1 MITEVG
7 APGRAQHKAERCP
20 TQACQK
26 DDAFDCGR
34 RERGSPEASY
44 LHEVTMITP
53 LAEVKEQLISWCRSC
68 TCGKYFQRV
77 CQISVVAALVGF
89 VACSPRYHDMPEYWP
104 VPMKEYDNY
113 GPGRFKTALLA
124 AQIDRYYRSSAP
136 GPIGVTTFVNID
148 DLYASSTFGRMV
160 GEQLMSEL
168 AMKGFDVV
176 ELRHADALQFL
187 DTSGE
192 FALSRDVRTVR
203 GHRNLAAVVVGTY
216 VVSPERVYVNARLIE
231 PSTSLVLS
239 AGSVEMSKTREL
251 SKLLRGGSMPGS
263 LERIPVKHLGYAD
276 QNPLDAIRRSWM
288 MEESGSDLNRYGA
301 QMPQKLV
308 PQPIVPEVSLPK
320 PSDTAEKSGA
330 NAAVPQVL
338 GESEEASLDKPRL
351 AIGLG
356 R

>member
-1 MITEVG
+1 
-7 APGRAQHKAERCP
+7 
-20 TQACQK
+20 
-26 DDAFDCGR
+26 
-34 RERGSPEASY
+34 
-44 LHEVTMITP
+44 MITP
-53 LAEVKEQLISWCRSC
+53 LAEIRSQFISSFRTC
-68 TCGKYFQRV
+68 TCRKYVQGV
-77 CQISVVAALVGF
+77 CHYALILTAAIVVVAIAG
-89 VACSPRYHDMPEYWP
+89 CSPRYHDMPEYWP
-104 VPMKEYDNY
+104 IPTKEYDNY
-113 GPGRFKTALLA
+113 GPGRFKTGLLA
-124 AQIDRYYRSSAP
+124 AQIDKYYRSSAP

-192 FALSRDVRTVR
+192 FALSRDVRAIR

-251 SKLLRGGSMPGS
+251 TKLLRGGSMPGS
-263 LERIPVKHLGYAD
+263 LERIPVRHLGYAD
-276 QNPLDAIRRSWM
+276 RNPLDAMRRSWM
-288 MEESGSDLNRYGA
+288 MEESGSDMPERQGVTGA
-301 QMPQKLV
+301 LV
-308 PQPIVPEVSLPK
+308 PQPLTEPALPK
-320 PSDTAEKSGA
+320 RLEPTESGS
-330 NAAVPQVL
+330 VGPELL
-338 GESEEASLDKPRL
+338 GENEPAIVEKPRPS
-351 AIGLG
+351 IGLG

>member
-1 MITEVG
+1 
-7 APGRAQHKAERCP
+7 
-20 TQACQK
+20 
-26 DDAFDCGR
+26 
-34 RERGSPEASY
+34 
-44 LHEVTMITP
+44 MITP
-53 LAEVKEQLISWCRSC
+53 FAVIRNQLISWYRSC
-68 TCGKYFQRV
+68 TCRKSIQGL
-77 CQISVVAALVGF
+77 CQLSLSVGVLATLFISG
-89 VACSPRYHDMPEYWP
+89 CSPRYHDMPEYWP
-104 VPMKEYDNY
+104 IPTKEYDNY

-124 AQIDRYYRSSAP
+124 AQIDKYYRSSAP

-192 FALSRDVRTVR
+192 FALSRDVHAVR

-251 SKLLRGGSMPGS
+251 AKLLRGGSMPGS
-263 LERIPVKHLGYAD
+263 LERIPVKHLGYANS
-276 QNPLDAIRRSWM
+276 NPLDVMRRSWM
-288 MEESGSDLNRYGA
+288 MEESGPEGFSRAGALAPHHNLNQIPDPA
-301 QMPQKLV
+301 LPKVAEPTEALQPN
-308 PQPIVPEVSLPK
+308 PIVPK
-320 PSDTAEKSGA
+320 
-330 NAAVPQVL
+330 VL
-338 GESEEASLDKPRL
+338 GEGEPSIVEKPRPS
-351 AIGLG
+351 IGLG

>member
-1 MITEVG
+1 
-7 APGRAQHKAERCP
+7 
-20 TQACQK
+20 
-26 DDAFDCGR
+26 
-34 RERGSPEASY
+34 
-44 LHEVTMITP
+44 MITP
-53 LAEVKEQLISWCRSC
+53 LNSFHRQLISTYKTC
-68 TCGKYFQRV
+68 TLGKSLNTVLQRT
-77 CQISVVAALVGF
+77 CHSTGLIAIAALALLVG
-89 VACSPRYHDMPEYWP
+89 CSPRYHDMPEYWP
-104 VPMKEYDNY
+104 IPTKEYDNY

-124 AQIDRYYRSSAP
+124 AQIDRYYRSAAP

-192 FALSRDVRTVR
+192 FALSRDVRAVR

-239 AGSVEMSKTREL
+239 AGSVEMTKTREL
-251 SKLLRGGSMPGS
+251 AKLIRGGSMPGS

-276 QNPLDAIRRSWM
+276 QNPFDAVRRSWM
-288 MEESGSDLNRYGA
+288 MEESGPNSANRFGS
-301 QMPQKLV
+301 MMNKPLTEPLLPKE
-308 PQPIVPEVSLPK
+308 PEVS
-320 PSDTAEKSGA
+320 AETQVNPGS
-330 NAAVPQVL
+330 PTVL
-338 GESEEASLDKPRL
+338 GELEPSITEKPRVS
-351 AIGLG
+351 IGLG

>member
-1 MITEVG
+1 
-7 APGRAQHKAERCP
+7 
-20 TQACQK
+20 
-26 DDAFDCGR
+26 
-34 RERGSPEASY
+34 
-44 LHEVTMITP
+44 MITP
-53 LAEVKEQLISWCRSC
+53 LAAIKHQLIPSFLSC
-68 TCGKYFQRV
+68 IRGKYVQRV
-77 CQISVVAALVGF
+77 CQHSLIGGLVAA
-89 VACSPRYHDMPEYWP
+89 VAVTGCSPRYHDMPEYWP
-104 VPMKEYDNY
+104 IPTKEYDNY

-124 AQIDRYYRSSAP
+124 AQIDRHYRSSAP

-148 DLYASSTFGRMV
+148 DLYTSSTFGRMV

-187 DTSGE
+187 DSSGE
-192 FALSRDVRTVR
+192 FALSRDVRAVR

-251 SKLLRGGSMPGS
+251 AKLLRGGSMPGS

-276 QNPLDAIRRSWM
+276 QNPLDAMRRSWM
-288 MEESGSDLNRYGA
+288 MEESGPEGPSRYGGLA
-301 QMPQKLV
+301 PQLP
-308 PQPIVPEVSLPK
+308 PQPPPLLQQEQLLPAPPPPPQQQQITEQALSNPPAEKASQPEV
-320 PSDTAEKSGA
+320 
-330 NAAVPQVL
+330 AASTPQLL
-338 GESEEASLDKPRL
+338 GDEEPPMVEKPRPS
-351 AIGLG
+351 IGIG

>member
-1 MITEVG
+1 
-7 APGRAQHKAERCP
+7 
-20 TQACQK
+20 
-26 DDAFDCGR
+26 
-34 RERGSPEASY
+34 
-44 LHEVTMITP
+44 MITP
-53 LAEVKEQLISWCRSC
+53 FTVIRHKLISALASC
-68 TCGKYFQRV
+68 TSPSFFQGLCQKTV
-77 CQISVVAALVGF
+77 CLALVGGAF
-89 VACSPRYHDMPEYWP
+89 LIGCSPRYHDMPEYWP
-104 VPMKEYDNY
+104 IPTKEYDNY

-124 AQIDRYYRSSAP
+124 HQIDKFYRGSAP

-192 FALSRDVRTVR
+192 FALSRDPKTLR

-216 VVSPERVYVNARLIE
+216 VVSPERVYVNARLVE

-239 AGSVEMSKTREL
+239 AGSVEMTKTREL
-251 SKLLRGGSMPGS
+251 TKMLRGGSMPNS
-263 LERIPVKHLGYAD
+263 LERIPVKHLGYASEV
-276 QNPLDAIRRSWM
+276 NSMEAMRRQWM
-288 MEESGSDLNRYGA
+288 MEESDSGGFSNSYGA
-301 QMPQKLV
+301 SPVIPAAPV
-308 PQPIVPEVSLPK
+308 PPVTNDPSAVESKPTTPKVLP
-320 PSDTAEKSGA
+320 
-330 NAAVPQVL
+330 
-338 GESEEASLDKPRL
+338 ESEVKPVEKPEL